1 MKTPKSIFAVFVGI
15 AAFSVP
21 ALASNAQPSAMEI
34 LKTGKVSDAIRTLN
48 NQVAADPKNAR
59 AYADLCRVYSSIED
73 FDNAIRNC
81 QRATQLEPNVSNYH
95 LWLGRAYGDK
105 ADNSGPL
112 SAIGWAKKTVAE
124 FERAVQLDP
133 RNVAARS
140 DLTEFYREAPGLVG
154 GDTDKAH
161 RIVTDTADID
171 PAAASLLRAQFAL
184 KAKDYRRAEAEAQLA
199 VQQSGGTAQYILE
212 VARIYAKQKHWTDFE
227 NTVQRALESQ
237 KKRPIDEFN
246 AADLLVSNGRN
257 LDGAIELLRQYLA
270 GPMDEEGPAFRA
282 HFLMGRA
289 YEKLGKKSD
298 AAREYG
304 AALDLAGNFRSA
316 QNALR
321 RVRG

>member
-1 MKTPKSIFAVFVGI
+1 MKYIKLMI
-15 AAFSVP
+15 ALTSLLLP
-21 ALASNAQPSAMEI
+21 ALAIAGSAEPNPMD
-34 LKTGKVSDAIRTLN
+34 LLRTGKVPDAIRALN
-48 NQVAADPKNAR
+48 NQVSTNPTDAR

-73 FDNAIRNC
+73 FDNAIQNC
-81 QRATQLEPNVSNYH
+81 QRATRIEPNVSNYH

-105 ADNSGPL
+105 ADNSGPF

-154 GDTDKAH
+154 GDSDKAH
-161 RIVTDTADID
+161 RIVAETADID
-171 PAAASLLRAQFAL
+171 PAATSLLRAQFAL
-184 KAKDYRRAEAEAQLA
+184 KDKDYKQAEAEAQVA

-227 NTVQRALESQ
+227 KTIQRALESA
-237 KKRPIDEFN
+237 KKRPLDEFN

-257 LDGAIELLRQYLA
+257 LNGAIELLRSYLA
-270 GPMDEEGPAFRA
+270 SPMDEEAPAFRA
-282 HFLMGRA
+282 HYLMGRA
-289 YEKLGKKSD
+289 YEKLGKKTD
-298 AAREYG
+298 AAREYQ

-316 QNALR
+316 QNSLR
-321 RVRG
+321 RVKG